1 MNKNVKE
8 QKMTSTQLFLLAYQ
22 TCQWWNAVFIQ
33 AKRFFDVLEEEHG
46 GTPWDDGDA
55 NSMFVAERMFLIT
68 AIYHAIENIQ
78 KLDVELQRVNDI
90 TLQKVLQKI
99 EAVAPLNDIKNL
111 RDMNEHGLDYLI
123 NKGRRQ
129 DQFRSS
135 VKKDDYKILT
145 TAAWTHVNGDAKMV
159 LLGNVQ
165 IDKLLIVMKDQMPI
179 VSEKTKEIF
188 EKEFVGDNN
197 D

>member
-1 MNKNVKE
+1 MHKNVKE

-33 AKRFFDVLEEEHG
+33 VKRFFDVLEEEHG
-46 GTPWDDGDA
+46 GTPWDDGAA

-99 EAVAPLNDIKNL
+99 EAVASLIDIKNL

-145 TAAWTHVNGDAKMV
+145 TAAWTYVHCDAKMI
-159 LLGNVQ
+159 LLGNLQ
-165 IDKLLIVMKDQMPI
+165 IDKLLIVIKDQMPV

>member
-1 MNKNVKE
+1 MHKDVKK
-8 QKMTSTQLFLLAYQ
+8 QKITSTQLFLLAYQ

-33 AKRFFDVLEEEHG
+33 AKRFFDVLDKAHG
-46 GTPWDDGDA
+46 GTPWDDVDA
-55 NSMFVAERMFLIT
+55 NSMFVAERIFLIT
-68 AIYHAIENIQ
+68 AIYHAIEDLQ
-78 KLDVELQRVNDI
+78 KLDIELQRADDV

-111 RDMNEHGLDYLI
+111 RDMNEHGLDYLV
-123 NKGRRQ
+123 NKGRKQ

-145 TAAWTHVNGDAKMV
+145 TAAWTYVHGDAKLI

-179 VSEKTKEIF
+179 VREKTKEIF
-188 EKEFVGDNN
+188 EKEFVGGGA
-197 D
+197 